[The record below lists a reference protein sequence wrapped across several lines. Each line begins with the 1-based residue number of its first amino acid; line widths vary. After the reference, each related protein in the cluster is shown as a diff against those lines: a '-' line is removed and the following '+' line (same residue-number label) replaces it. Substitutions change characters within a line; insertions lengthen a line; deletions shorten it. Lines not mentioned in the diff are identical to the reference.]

1 MISQSS
7 KKIIIPYLLLCVIT
21 LSISCKKDEEVQQK
35 EFISVTTVIE
45 DLDKTTG
52 IYNDIKNYILN
63 GINNSIYSFETVT
76 KIEATESVD
85 YSFDLVNTTISS
97 NYVPVSSTVN
107 YSGSIPGSLFTER
120 GDGVN
125 KVKISIQ
132 GRTPTIFVNNV
143 KVGNQ
148 SGTGGGTGTGGT
160 GTDGTQELKKTRVE
174 GNSGGKSYIDF
185 SLPKDAKTLVI
196 KTTELSNSDLNM
208 ADVFV
213 SRNTIPTV
221 TSNYPYKYNADYSH
235 TTGNRGE
242 KVITIKN
249 AKAGNWHIML
259 YGFNSYYWSWVIVR
273 VEY

>member
-1 MISQSS
+1 MISRSS

-21 LSISCKKDEEVQQK
+21 LSISCKKEEEVQQK
-35 EFISVTTVIE
+35 EFINVTTVIE
-45 DLDKTTG
+45 DLDKSAG
-52 IYNDIKNYILN
+52 VYNDIKNYILN
-63 GINNSIYSFETVT
+63 GTNNAIYSFETVT
-76 KIEATESVD
+76 KIEARESVD
-85 YSFDLVNTTISS
+85 YSFGLVNTTISS

-107 YSGSIPGSLFTER
+107 YSGNISGSLFTER
-120 GDGVN
+120 GDKVN
-125 KVKISIQ
+125 RIKISIQ

-148 SGTGGGTGTGGT
+148 SGTGTGGT

-185 SLPKDAKTLVI
+185 SLPRDAKTLVI
-196 KTTELSNSDLNM
+196 KTTELTSADLNM

-213 SRNTIPTV
+213 SRNTTPTV
-221 TSNYPYKYNADYSH
+221 TSNYPYNYNADYSH

-259 YGFNSYYWSWVIVR
+259 YGFNSYYWSWVIVTA
-273 VEY
+273 EY